1 MAISII
7 SINLN
12 WRLTNRE
19 DKRNTSNS
27 NPMNSSYPTSKT
39 ISHKFSL
46 KIIKKK
52 RNNTKSLNRYI
63 KIRIYNKLVESLSII
78 LSIWISALMILV
90 NSLHQSRKKVIESKV
105 ETKKIQLSKSFLKKI
120 LKIHFLKDKSIL
132 VIP

>member
-12 WRLTNRE
+12 WRLTNRK
-19 DKRNTSNS
+19 DKRKTSNS
-27 NPMNSSYPTSKT
+27 NPMNSFYPTSKT

-90 NSLHQSRKKVIESKV
+90 KSLHQSRKKVIESKV